1 MFLMNIFMYLDFVLL
16 GSEIMIERGL
26 VNCFPARLFCL
37 ALSGSCLTTV
47 TMLEH
52 VLTHGDMRWVA
63 GLRKWM
69 LRTPT
74 VTKMERVTRIMVK
87 SRYLPEIK

>member
-1 MFLMNIFMYLDFVLL
+1 MAAIVKSRFNPNFWEFSPSSVSDIH
-16 GSEIMIERGL
+16 SI
-26 VNCFPARLFCL
+26 
-37 ALSGSCLTTV
+37 TQ
-47 TMLEH
+47 
-52 VLTHGDMRWVA
+52 GDMLCVG

-74 VTKMERVTRIMVK
+74 VTRMERVTRIMVK

>member
-1 MFLMNIFMYLDFVLL
+1 MNDLHGI
-16 GSEIMIERGL
+16 
-26 VNCFPARLFCL
+26 
-37 ALSGSCLTTV
+37 LTQ
-47 TMLEH
+47 
-52 VLTHGDMRWVA
+52 GDMRWVA

-87 SRYLPEIK
+87 SRYLPAIK